1 MEMGLC
7 SESCDFTIRGV
18 QLTDKAFFWLISR
31 NTAFCF
37 LFWLLLKY
45 AREVFSLATKR
56 STPDLILIITTLTLL
71 AIGLIM
77 VYSASAVWA
86 DYKFQDTFFFAKRQL
101 LFAGLG
107 VVAMFF
113 IMNVDYWTWR
123 TWAKLII
130 IVCFILLIAV
140 LIPGIGMERNGSRS
154 WIGVGAFSVQPSEFM
169 KIAMIAFLAKY
180 LSENQKKITSFK
192 KGLVPS
198 LGLVFLAFGM
208 IMMQPDLG
216 TGTVM
221 VGTCIVMIYVAGAKI
236 SHFVGLGL
244 VGVAGFVV
252 LVLSAPYRI
261 KRITSFLDPWEDPLN
276 SGFQIIQSLY
286 AIGPGGLL
294 GLGLGQSRQ
303 KFFYLPEPQTDFI
316 FAILAEE
323 LGFIGGSFVVLLF
336 ALLLWRGIRIALGAP
351 DLYGSFLAVGIIAM
365 VAIQVIINVGVVTG
379 LMPVT
384 GITLPF
390 LSYGGSSLT
399 LMLMAVGILLNI
411 SRYAKY

>member
-1 MEMGLC
+1 MTAKR
-7 SESCDFTIRGV
+7 SAPDFILVIIT
-18 QLTDKAFFWLISR
+18 
-31 NTAFCF
+31 
-37 LFWLLLKY
+37 LLL
-45 AREVFSLATKR
+45 
-56 STPDLILIITTLTLL
+56 LT
-71 AIGLIM
+71 IGLIM

-86 DYKFQDTFFFAKRQL
+86 TYKFEDSFFFAKRQL
-101 LFAGLG
+101 LFAGVG

-123 TWAKLII
+123 TWAKMLV
-130 IVCFILLIAV
+130 IVCFILLLAV
-140 LIPGIGMERNGSRS
+140 LVPGIGMERNGSRS
-154 WIGVGAFSVQPSEFM
+154 WIGVGAFSIQPSEFM
-169 KIAMIAFLAKY
+169 KLAMIAFLAKF

-192 KGLVPS
+192 RGLLPS
-198 LGLVFLAFGM
+198 LAFVFTAFAL
-208 IMMQPDLG
+208 IMLQPDLG

-221 VGTCIVMIYVAGAKI
+221 VGTCIVMIFVAGARI
-236 SHFVGLGL
+236 SHFGLLGL
-244 VGVAGFVV
+244 LGVAGFAA

-261 KRITSFLDPWEDPLN
+261 KRITSFLNPWEDPLE

-286 AIGPGGLL
+286 AIGPGGLF

-323 LGFIGGSFVVLLF
+323 LGFIGGSLIILLF
-336 ALLLWRGIRIALGAP
+336 GLLLWRGVRIALGAP
-351 DLYGSFLAVGIIAM
+351 DQYGSYLAIGIITM
-365 VAIQVIINVGVVTG
+365 VAIQVMINIGVVTG

-399 LMLMAVGILLNI
+399 LMLMAVGVLLNI
-411 SRYAKY
+411 SRYARY

>member
-1 MEMGLC
+1 MP
-7 SESCDFTIRGV
+7 TK
-18 QLTDKAFFWLISR
+18 KA
-31 NTAFCF
+31 
-37 LFWLLLKY
+37 
-45 AREVFSLATKR
+45 
-56 STPDLILIITTLTLL
+56 TPDFILMIVTFALL
-71 AIGLIM
+71 AVGLIM

-86 DYKFQDTFFFAKRQL
+86 EYKFDGDSFFFAKRQM
-101 LFAGLG
+101 LFAVVG
-107 VVAMFF
+107 VIAMFF

-123 TWAKLII
+123 NLAKVII
-130 IVCFILLIAV
+130 IICFVLLVLV
-140 LIPGIGMERNGSRS
+140 LIPGIGNVRNGSRS
-154 WIGVGAFSVQPSEFM
+154 WIGVGAFSIQPSEFM
-169 KIAMIAFLAKY
+169 KLAMIAFLAKF

-208 IMMQPDLG
+208 IMLQPDLG

-221 VGTCIVMIYVAGAKI
+221 VGTCVVMIFIAGARI

-244 VGVAGFVV
+244 LGLAGFAV
-252 LVLSAPYRI
+252 LVISAPYRI
-261 KRITSFLDPWEDPLN
+261 KRITSFLDPWSDPQD

-286 AIGPGGLL
+286 AIGPGGLF

-323 LGFIGGSFVVLLF
+323 LGFIGGSFVLLLF
-336 ALLLWRGIRIALGAP
+336 ALLLWRGIRIALGSP
-351 DLYGSFLAVGIIAM
+351 DLFGSFLAVGIVAM
-365 VAIQVIINVGVVTG
+365 IAIQVMINVGVVTG

-399 LMLMAVGILLNI
+399 LMLIAIGVLLNI
-411 SRYAKY
+411 SRHSRY

>member
-1 MEMGLC
+1 M
-7 SESCDFTIRGV
+7 
-18 QLTDKAFFWLISR
+18 
-31 NTAFCF
+31 TA
-37 LFWLLLKY
+37 
-45 AREVFSLATKR
+45 KR
-56 STPDLILIITTLTLL
+56 STPDFILVILTLL
-71 AIGLIM
+71 LLTIGLIM

-86 DYKFQDTFFFAKRQL
+86 TYKFDDSFFFAKRQL
-101 LFAGLG
+101 LFAGVG
-107 VVAMFF
+107 VIAMFF
-113 IMNVDYWTWR
+113 LMNVDYWTWR
-123 TWAKLII
+123 TWAKMLI
-130 IVCFILLIAV
+130 IVCFFLLVAV

-154 WIGVGAFSVQPSEFM
+154 WIGVGAFSIQPSEFM
-169 KIAMIAFLAKY
+169 KLAMIAFLAKF

-198 LGLVFLAFGM
+198 LGLVFTAFGI
-208 IMMQPDLG
+208 IMLQPDLG

-221 VGTCIVMIYVAGAKI
+221 VGTCIVMIFVSGARVI
-236 SHFVGLGL
+236 HFVWLAL
-244 VGVAGFVV
+244 LGVAGFVG

-261 KRITSFLDPWEDPLN
+261 KRITSFLDPWEDPLG

-286 AIGPGGLL
+286 AIGPGGLF

-323 LGFIGGSFVVLLF
+323 LGFIGGSFVILLF
-336 ALLLWRGIRIALGAP
+336 GLLLWRGVRIALGAP
-351 DLYGSFLAVGIIAM
+351 DLYGSFLAIGIITM
-365 VAIQVIINVGVVTG
+365 VAIQVMINVGVVTG

-399 LMLMAVGILLNI
+399 LMLMAIGVLLNV
-411 SRYAKY
+411 SRYSKY

>member
-1 MEMGLC
+1 
-7 SESCDFTIRGV
+7 
-18 QLTDKAFFWLISR
+18 
-31 NTAFCF
+31 
-37 LFWLLLKY
+37 
-45 AREVFSLATKR
+45 
-56 STPDLILIITTLTLL
+56 
-71 AIGLIM
+71 M

-86 DYKFQDTFFFAKRQL
+86 DYKFNDTFFFAKRQL
-101 LFAGLG
+101 LFAVIG
-107 VVAMFF
+107 VIAMFF

-123 TWAKLII
+123 TWAKVII
-130 IVCFILLIAV
+130 IVCFVLLVLV
-140 LIPGIGMERNGSRS
+140 LIPGIGIWRNGSRS
-154 WIGVGAFSVQPSEFM
+154 WIGVGAFSIQPSEFM
-169 KIAMIAFLAKY
+169 KIAMIFFLAKY

-192 KGLVPS
+192 KGLLPS
-198 LGLVFLAFGM
+198 LSLVFLAFGM
-208 IMMQPDLG
+208 IMLQPDLG

-221 VGTCIVMIYVAGAKI
+221 VGTCIVMIFVAGARI

-244 VGVAGFVV
+244 LGLGGFVA

-261 KRITSFLDPWEDPLN
+261 KRITSFLDPWEDPLG

-286 AIGPGGLL
+286 AIGPGGLF

-316 FAILAEE
+316 FAILSEE

-336 ALLLWRGIRIALGAP
+336 ALLLWRGVRIALGAP
-351 DLYGSFLAVGIIAM
+351 DLYGSFLAIGIISM
-365 VAIQVIINVGVVTG
+365 IAIQVFINIGVVTG

-399 LMLMAVGILLNI
+399 LMLVAVGVLLNV
-411 SRYAKY
+411 SRYSRY